1 MNKVIKI
8 IKIMSV
14 IALVLTAGVAINRF
28 FTGAEQIIRH
38 WNFEGTVD
46 GYAPKVFILLI
57 PLLSIF
63 LFFLVQYYIKNPY
76 KMSRKSNIKKNEYN
90 LKLLTLYCQVIQ
102 FVICMSLFY
111 LTLAS
116 AGYIMLHIAIIY
128 LIAILMAI
136 FFFYMKHKLQHLK

>member
-1 MNKVIKI
+1 MNKVVKI

-14 IALVLTAGVAINRF
+14 IALLLTAGVAINRF

-38 WNFEGTVD
+38 WNFKGTVD
-46 GYAPKVFILLI
+46 GYAPKAFILLI

-102 FVICMSLFY
+102 FVICISLFY

-128 LIAILMAI
+128 LIAIFVAI
-136 FFFYMKHKLQHLK
+136 FFFYIKHKLQHLK

>member
-1 MNKVIKI
+1 MNKVIRN
-8 IKIMSV
+8 IKITSIV
-14 IALVLTAGVAINRF
+14 ALVLTAGVAINRF

-38 WNFEGTVD
+38 WNFKGTVD
-46 GYAPKVFILLI
+46 SYAPKAFILLI

-102 FVICMSLFY
+102 FVICISLFY

-128 LIAILMAI
+128 LIAIFVAI
-136 FFFYMKHKLQHLK
+136 FFFYIKHKLQHLK

>member
-1 MNKVIKI
+1 MNKVIRN
-8 IKIMSV
+8 IKVTSIV
-14 IALVLTAGVAINRF
+14 ALVLTAGVAINRF

-38 WNFEGTVD
+38 WNFKGTVD
-46 GYAPKVFILLI
+46 GYAPKAFILLI

-102 FVICMSLFY
+102 FVICISLLY
-111 LTLAS
+111 LTLDY
-116 AGYIMLHIAIIY
+116 AGYIILHIAIIY
-128 LIAILMAI
+128 LIAIFVAI
-136 FFFYMKHKLQHLK
+136 FFFYIKHKLQHLK

>member
-14 IALVLTAGVAINRF
+14 IALVLTAGVAINRL

-46 GYAPKVFILLI
+46 GYAPKAFILLI

-63 LFFLVQYYIKNPY
+63 LFFIRFSFFFWRFFFFGWK
-76 KMSRKSNIKKNEYN
+76 
-90 LKLLTLYCQVIQ
+90 KLLVL
-102 FVICMSLFY
+102 
-111 LTLAS
+111 
-116 AGYIMLHIAIIY
+116 
-128 LIAILMAI
+128 
-136 FFFYMKHKLQHLK
+136 

>member
-1 MNKVIKI
+1 MNKVVEI

-14 IALVLTAGVAINRF
+14 IARLLTAGVAINRF

-38 WNFEGTVD
+38 WNFKGTVD
-46 GYAPKVFILLI
+46 GYAPKAFILLI

-102 FVICMSLFY
+102 FVICISLFY

-116 AGYIMLHIAIIY
+116 AGYIKLHIAIIY
-128 LIAILMAI
+128 LIAIFVAI
-136 FFFYMKHKLQHLK
+136 FFFYIKHKLQHLK

>member
-1 MNKVIKI
+1 MNKVIRN
-8 IKIMSV
+8 IKVTSIV
-14 IALVLTAGVAINRF
+14 ALVLTAGVAINRF
-28 FTGAEQIIRH
+28 FTGAEQIVRH
-38 WNFEGTVD
+38 WNFKGTVD
-46 GYAPKVFILLI
+46 GYAPKAFILLI

-63 LFFLVQYYIKNPY
+63 LFFLVQYYVKNPY
-76 KMSRKSNIKKNEYN
+76 KMSKKSNIKKNEYN

-102 FVICMSLFY
+102 FVICISLFY

>member
-1 MNKVIKI
+1 MNKVIRN
-8 IKIMSV
+8 IKVTSIV
-14 IALVLTAGVAINRF
+14 ALVLTAGVAINRF
-28 FTGAEQIIRH
+28 FTGAEQIVRH
-38 WNFEGTVD
+38 WNFKGTVD
-46 GYAPKVFILLI
+46 GYAPKAFILLI

-102 FVICMSLFY
+102 FVICISLFY

-128 LIAILMAI
+128 LIAIFVAI
-136 FFFYMKHKLQHLK
+136 FFFYIKHKLQHLK

>member
-1 MNKVIKI
+1 MNKVIRN
-8 IKIMSV
+8 IKVTSIV
-14 IALVLTAGVAINRF
+14 ALVLTAGVAINRF

-38 WNFEGTVD
+38 WNFKGTVD
-46 GYAPKVFILLI
+46 GYAPKAFILLI

-63 LFFLVQYYIKNPY
+63 LFFLVQYYVKNPY
-76 KMSRKSNIKKNEYN
+76 KMSKKSNIKKNEYN

-102 FVICMSLFY
+102 FVICISLFY

>member
-1 MNKVIKI
+1 MNKVIRN
-8 IKIMSV
+8 IKVTSIV
-14 IALVLTAGVAINRF
+14 ALVLTAGVAINRF

-38 WNFEGTVD
+38 WNFKGTVD
-46 GYAPKVFILLI
+46 GYAPKAFILLI

-76 KMSRKSNIKKNEYN
+76 KMSKKSNIKKNEYN

-102 FVICMSLFY
+102 FVICISLFY

>member
-1 MNKVIKI
+1 MNKVIRN
-8 IKIMSV
+8 IKVTSIV
-14 IALVLTAGVAINRF
+14 ALVWTAGVAINRF

-38 WNFEGTVD
+38 WNFKGTVD
-46 GYAPKVFILLI
+46 GYAPKAFILLI

-63 LFFLVQYYIKNPY
+63 LFFLVQYYVKNPY
-76 KMSRKSNIKKNEYN
+76 KMSKKSNIKKNEYN

-102 FVICMSLFY
+102 FVICISLFY